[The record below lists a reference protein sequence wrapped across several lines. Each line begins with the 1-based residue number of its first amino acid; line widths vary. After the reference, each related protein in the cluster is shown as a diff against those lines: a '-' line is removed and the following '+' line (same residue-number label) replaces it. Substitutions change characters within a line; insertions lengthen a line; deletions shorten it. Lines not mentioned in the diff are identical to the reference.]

1 MARIGG
7 APLPTITDD
16 RALGAVDIQRSLRFN
31 RGDSPYL
38 SRALGSPTSDDKA
51 SVSVW
56 LKRTDV
62 STDNTFFDNYQG
74 TNDRLSMTLVSST
87 DGDKFSVYQRD
98 SSGIVCNL
106 LTTQVFRDPSAWYHI
121 LVAFDTTQGAA
132 ADRVKIYVNGT
143 QITAFDTSTYFSQNH
158 NLRAGSGYT
167 TNVGRYGAG
176 SNYFGGYMA
185 EFNYIDGQQLSP
197 TDVGFTDS
205 QTGIWMPK
213 RYEGSYGN
221 NGFRLDFSDN
231 SSTTALGI
239 DKSPNG
245 NDFTTNNFSVSAGVG
260 NDSLEDTPTNNFCT
274 LNKLNTIKYN
284 ANYDTI
290 LEQGGLLMRGG
301 DNVSPATMLYPK
313 SGKWY
318 CEFSKYGNGYSQG
331 VSVVRADTDVRN
343 LDGVTSHSSKVT
355 ITTYVELLVRG
366 SSVSNNGTAWDN
378 DADAVIGVAVDM
390 DNGAMYFAINNTW
403 INSGVPTS
411 GSAKTNAVA
420 TDLLTINDGHHYVAA
435 QGFNGNDNSGMYANF
450 GQQAFAYTPPS
461 GYKTLCAKNLPPE
474 VPSIVRPK
482 RRFDTLLYTGTGSSN
497 IVEGLEFSPDMIW
510 VKGRDTN
517 GYEHMIIDSVRG
529 GTKSL
534 VPNSTDAE
542 STHGGRSMTFYP
554 GGVRWNS
561 DSGNCNANGENYVL
575 WSWKGGG
582 SSNTFNIN
590 GTGYATAAAAGLDG
604 GTIDPTGASI
614 NTESGFS
621 ITTYTGN
628 GTAGAT
634 VAHGLGKKPAWI
646 IIKARD
652 VGDKWFVYHHRAA
665 DIAGAA
671 DGHVYAELQESA
683 TFINYPNMLNDTAPT
698 DTLVTLH
705 SDRAVNGDGNTY
717 VMYSWAEI
725 PGYSKFG
732 NYSGNGSANGP
743 FAYLGFRPAL
753 IIYKATNDGQHWQ
766 IHDSKRLGYNQRND
780 SLQPSDASVEQTNRN
795 IDILSNGFK
804 LRNGLSQS
812 NGGGVNYVYMAF
824 AEEPGT
830 TPFTTFP
837 NAR

>member
-221 NGFRLDFSDN
+221 NGFYLDFSDN
-231 SSTTALGI
+231 SNTAALGI

-245 NDFTTNNFSVSAGVG
+245 NDFTVNSPIAIT
-260 NDSLEDTPTNNFCT
+260 DSMLDTPTNAFCT
-274 LNKLNTIKYN
+274 WNRVATDNRPDIQEGNLKNMGTNNTACN
-284 ANYDTI
+284 GTI
-290 LEQGGLLMRGG
+290 G
-301 DNVSPATMLYPK
+301 VT

-318 CEFSKYGNGYSQG
+318 WEQYCL
-331 VSVVRADTDVRN
+331 TDISSSSYITTA
-343 LDGVTSHSSKVT
+343 GVTKYVQENDGDVEPRLAYTTGRSFYRGGSTGGYYNYKNYNQTSSTEVNSGG
-355 ITTYVELLVRG
+355 TYWGGAV
-366 SSVSNNGTAWDN
+366 VSFRL
-378 DADAVIGVAVDM
+378 DM
-390 DNGAMYFAINNTW
+390 DAGTLKYYTNNTLVHTDSS
-403 INSGVPTS
+403 IPTDGTTIFPLNSNTNSGTS
-411 GSAKTNAVA
+411 R
-420 TDLLTINDGHHYVAA
+420 Y
-435 QGFNGNDNSGMYANF
+435 NSIVSNF
-450 GQQAFAYTPPS
+450 GQDSSFAGNKTAQGNTDENGIGDFYYPVPS
-461 GYKTLCAKNLPPE
+461 GFRALNVKNLPKPTT
-474 VPSIVRPK
+474 SIINPDQHFK
-482 RRFDTLLYTGTGSSN
+482 ALLYTGTGSSH
-497 IVEGLEFSPDMIW
+497 IVEGLKFQPDLVW

-517 GYEHMIIDSVRG
+517 GYEPMMIDSVRG
-529 GTKSL
+529 GDNSL
-534 VPNSTDAE
+534 VTSDTASE
-542 STHGGRSMTFYP
+542 STHGGRSMTFYNR
-554 GGVRWNS
+554 GVRWNS

-575 WSWKGGG
+575 WCWKGGG
-582 SSNTFNIN
+582 TAVSNN
-590 GTGYATAAAAGLDG
+590 DG
-604 GTIDPTGASI
+604 SVTSTISA
-614 NTESGFS
+614 NQEAGFS
-621 ITTYTGN
+621 IVQFESQSSGSI
-628 GTAGAT
+628 T
-634 VAHGLGKKPAWI
+634 VGHGLGRKPAFWMWKSIDNTIDWYNYHKGIGYDGWI
-646 IIKARD
+646 NLSTTSQATT
-652 VGDKWFVYHHRAA
+652 GNAA
-665 DIAGAA
+665 AWGA
-671 DGHVYAELQESA
+671 E
-683 TFINYPNMLNDTAPT
+683 PT
-698 DTLVTLH
+698 STVLTHGSGLV
-705 SDRAVNGDGNTY
+705 NQNTIMMY
-717 VMYSWAEI
+717 VWAEI
-725 PGYSKFG
+725 PGFSRFG
-732 NYSGNGSANGP
+732 RYVGNGNTNGP
-743 FAYLGFRPAL
+743 FVYCGFRPAFVL
-753 IIYKATNDGQHWQ
+753 TKMIDTMNENWTI
-766 IHDSKRLGYNQRND
+766 ND
-780 SLQPSDASVEQTNRN
+780 SSRSTYNPVDLFLRPDEAVKDTSGAATMDFSAE
-795 IDILSNGFK
+795 GFK
-804 LRNGLSQS
+804 LRNTDSKT
-812 NGGGVNYVYMAF
+812 NRDGGTFIYMAF
-824 AEEPGT
+824 AEQPGT
-830 TPFTTFP
+830 TPFETFA